1 MSKEIESSVQL
12 RRATHDDAVSIAAT
26 LYGSFLA
33 YESSYTPEAFA
44 ATVSTPEQIIERMK
58 EGPIW
63 VALES
68 ETIVGTVSVVPKGEA
83 LYVRGMAVD
92 PAARGKGIGRR
103 LLDCAEEFAVQRG
116 CKSLFLST
124 TPFLTRAILL
134 YEHYGFQRTGDGPHD
149 LFGTPLFT
157 MVKILS

>member
-1 MSKEIESSVQL
+1 MSREIEPRVRI
-12 RRATHDDAVSIAAT
+12 RRATHSDAVLIAAT

-63 VALES
+63 VAFEN
-68 ETIVGTVSVVPKGEA
+68 ERAIGTVSVVLKGEA

-103 LLDCAEEFAVQRG
+103 LLDCAEEFAVQSG
-116 CKSLFLST
+116 CQSLFLST

-134 YEHYGFQRTGDGPHD
+134 YEHYGFQRTGEGPHD

-157 MVKILS
+157 MAKILP